1 MIDEKDLEFNA
12 DEDDVIVLQGPDG
25 EEVEFEEIADITLGE
40 HFYVI
45 LQPVERPEG
54 MGQDE
59 AVVFEVIAGEEND
72 EFVVVDD
79 EDVIDEVFTEYNRL
93 YDEQNS

>member
-45 LQPVERPEG
+45 LQPVERPED
-54 MGQDE
+54 MGHDE
-59 AVVFEVIAGEEND
+59 AVVFEVVAGEEND

>member
-25 EEVEFEEIADITLGE
+25 EEVEF
-40 HFYVI
+40 
-45 LQPVERPEG
+45 
-54 MGQDE
+54 
-59 AVVFEVIAGEEND
+59 
-72 EFVVVDD
+72 VVVDD